1 MADEPVSAIPGDAHR
16 WAYIGSSRGGPN
28 EYECVVCRRKFY
40 WWYNEDD
47 DKRTAMQKQAIPS
60 ECVAPPSEATPPTDE
75 WSNPVKDKDIPY
87 WWSGNGRKRFY
98 VGPDGLEVSDPDGAI
113 EIPRDAVLRLLAA
126 EASDRLGWVWEV
138 ERFPGSVRVKKAGK
152 HYVNW
157 MDDPPEGTVDI
168 SGGTTDEILAAMHGR
183 FLLLDALEGR

>member
-1 MADEPVSAIPGDAHR
+1 MADE
-16 WAYIGSSRGGPN
+16 
-28 EYECVVCRRKFY
+28 
-40 WWYNEDD
+40 
-47 DKRTAMQKQAIPS
+47 
-60 ECVAPPSEATPPTDE
+60 
-75 WSNPVKDKDIPY
+75 WSKPVKEGEEWVCKEIDAAGDVVTLFANGTLMVEAQAG
-87 WWSGNGRKRFY
+87 WSEG
-98 VGPDGLEVSDPDGAI
+98 SA
-113 EIPRDAVLRLLAA
+113 PRDVVLRLLAA

>member
-1 MADEPVSAIPGDAHR
+1 MADE
-16 WAYIGSSRGGPN
+16 
-28 EYECVVCRRKFY
+28 
-40 WWYNEDD
+40 
-47 DKRTAMQKQAIPS
+47 
-60 ECVAPPSEATPPTDE
+60 
-75 WSNPVKDKDIPY
+75 WSKPVKDEDGDWATRIVVDT
-87 WWSGNGRKRFY
+87 RF
-98 VGPDGLEVSDPDGAI
+98 PSSAMLSAEGLRIAEFGTDYAASA
-113 EIPRDAVLRLLAA
+113 PRDVVLRLLAA